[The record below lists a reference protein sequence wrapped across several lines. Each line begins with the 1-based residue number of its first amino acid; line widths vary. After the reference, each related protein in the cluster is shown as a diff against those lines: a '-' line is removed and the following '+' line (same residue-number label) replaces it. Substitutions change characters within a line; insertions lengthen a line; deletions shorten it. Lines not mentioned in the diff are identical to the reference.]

1 MSTLELFKAIQSS
14 DFSRLIGSQ
23 NHLFCATAQLFHIAG
38 LILLLASIVLVSL
51 RLLGIGLANQ
61 SLPQLAQATKR
72 LVWTGLGLLTASG
85 IIIFVPAA
93 TNYAPNTFFWSKFIL
108 LAAAVLLHVTLY
120 RKTTSVENPNAL
132 IAKATA
138 VLSLTLWFSV
148 AFAGRFI
155 GFF

>member
-1 MSTLELFKAIQSS
+1 MSTLELFKAIQTSG
-14 DFSRLIGSQ
+14 FSRLIGSQ
-23 NHLFCATAQLFHIAG
+23 DHFFCATAQLFHIAG

-51 RLLGIGLANQ
+51 RLLGIGLPNQ
-61 SLPQLAQATKR
+61 SLPQLAKSTKW

-85 IIIFVPAA
+85 IVIFVPAA
-93 TNYAPNTFFWSKFIL
+93 TNYVPNTFFWSKFIL
-108 LAAAVLLHVTLY
+108 LAAALLLHFTLY
-120 RKTTSVENPNAL
+120 HKITASENPNPL
-132 IAKATA
+132 IAKTTA

>member
-1 MSTLELFKAIQSS
+1 MSTLELFKAIQTS

-38 LILLLASIVLVSL
+38 LILLLASIVLVSI
-51 RLLGIGLANQ
+51 RLLGIGLPNQ
-61 SLPQLAQATKR
+61 SLPQLAKATKW
-72 LVWTGLGLLTASG
+72 LVWTGLGLLTVSG
-85 IIIFVPAA
+85 IVIFVPAA
-93 TNYAPNTFFWSKFIL
+93 TNYEPNFFFWSKFIL
-108 LAAAVLLHVTLY
+108 LAAALVVHVTLY
-120 RKTTSVENPNAL
+120 RKITTSETPNPL
-132 IAKATA
+132 IAKTTA

>member
-1 MSTLELFKAIQSS
+1 MSIPELFKAIQTS
-14 DFSRLIGSQ
+14 DLSRFIGSQ

-51 RLLGIGLANQ
+51 RLLGIGLPNL
-61 SLPQLAQATKR
+61 SLIQLSKATKW
-72 LVWTGLGLLTASG
+72 LVWTGLGLLTVSG
-85 IIIFVPAA
+85 IVIFIPAA

-108 LAAAVLLHVTLY
+108 LALALLLHVTLY
-120 RKTTSVENPNAL
+120 RKVTASENPNPL

-138 VLSLTLWFSV
+138 VMSLTLWFSV